1 VDRGRL
7 IIYIAPNGRFP
18 AGRGGKPLFMTS
30 TSDDSTF
37 AEIVGTE
44 VDTSDRLAAID
55 HQIATLSARVK
66 ATSPRFAALVPHYQ
80 ADIDALLDLRLWL
93 TDATV

>member
-1 VDRGRL
+1 MGP
-7 IIYIAPNGRFP
+7 IA
-18 AGRGGKPLFMTS
+18 
-30 TSDDSTF
+30 
-37 AEIVGTE
+37 
-44 VDTSDRLAAID
+44 DTADRLAAID
-55 HQIATLSARVK
+55 HQIATLNARVK

>member
-1 VDRGRL
+1 
-7 IIYIAPNGRFP
+7 
-18 AGRGGKPLFMTS
+18 MTS
-30 TSDDSTF
+30 TSDDNTF
-37 AEIVGTE
+37 AEIVGTD

-55 HQIATLSARVK
+55 HQIATLNARVK